1 MTSIILSI
9 ALTICTF
16 FTPPPSANINQF
28 AGKWV
33 NEDPGTR
40 GLTSL
45 QIEVRGRRLRI
56 QAWGKCHPTDCAW
69 GYAQGT
75 VHAATVA
82 ANPVEHAEAASTLY
96 ISSFSQ
102 TMMIIRPIDGD
113 RLRVEL
119 FTKFTDE
126 SRRADYTHVETLRR
140 IETGAG
146 ND

>member
-9 ALTICTF
+9 SLTICTF
-16 FTPPPSANINQF
+16 FTPPASVRVNQF

-33 NEDPGTR
+33 NEDPNTR

-75 VHAATVA
+75 VHAATVS

-96 ISSFSQ
+96 ITSFSQ
-102 TMMIIRPIDGD
+102 TMMIIRPIEGD

-119 FTKFTDE
+119 FTKFTDD
-126 SRRADYTHVETLRR
+126 SGRADYTHVETLRL
-140 IETGAG
+140 IETGTR